1 MNNKK
6 INWVPDKKLNGIK
19 VSQLLKSSL
28 LSNQFTNNGPN
39 VQLLEKI
46 IREKL
51 EIDDSKAIIAV
62 TNGSVA
68 LHSLATSIQYY
79 HKEKINWATQSFTF
93 PPSAQGT
100 LSNAKI
106 VDIDKEGGLNLD
118 ELDDTIN
125 GIIVTN
131 IFGNIV
137 DIEKYEKWAKDN
149 NKFLIF
155 DNAATPFTFYKG
167 KSCCNYGNGCTI
179 SFHHTK
185 PLGFGEGGA
194 IIVDKKYEKN
204 IRCLNNFG
212 IDLTENY
219 WVREGS
225 NNKMSDISAVYIIQ
239 YLDNFDIIIEK
250 HKKLYKYFKEEIT
263 GNKLPITLFP
273 SFHDEDK
280 IMPSCFC
287 VLFHNPEDSLKME
300 KSILDEDIF
309 CRKYYNPL
317 KNTPNTLE
325 IYNKILCIPCTV
337 DMNNKDI
344 DKIINIF
351 KNYNSYEK

>member
-1 MNNKK
+1 MKINWIPQKKINNKK
-6 INWVPDKKLNGIK
+6 INDLIKK
-19 VSQLLKSSL
+19 SLK
-28 LSNQFTNNGPN
+28 NNHFTNNGPN
-39 VQLLEKI
+39 VQLLEQV
-46 IREKL
+46 IRAKL
-51 EIDDSKAIIAV
+51 QIEDTKAVIAV

-68 LHSLATSIQYY
+68 LHALASSIEYL
-79 HKEKINWATQSFTF
+79 ENNKINWATQSFTF

-106 VDIDKEGGLNLD
+106 VDIDLEGGLDLNELD
-118 ELDDTIN
+118 ESIG

-137 DIEKYEKWAKDN
+137 DIDKYEKWAKDN

-167 KSCCNYGNGCTI
+167 KSCCNYGHGSTI

-212 IDLTENY
+212 IDLTEKY
-219 WVREGS
+219 WVKEGN
-225 NNKMSDISAVYIIQ
+225 NNKMSDISAIYILQ
-239 YLDNFDIIIEK
+239 YLDNFDNIVEK
-250 HKKLYKYFKEEIT
+250 HKMLYKYLKQQIK
-263 GNKLPITLFP
+263 KLNLPLYLYP
-273 SFHDEDK
+273 SFHDNNN

-287 VLFHNPEDSLKME
+287 LLFNEPQ
-300 KSILDEDIF
+300 KSIQTEKKLLDNDIF
-309 CRKYYNPL
+309 CRKYYHPL
-317 KNTPNTLE
+317 KDTKNTLE
-325 IYNKILCIPCTV
+325 IYNKILCLPCTV
-337 DMNNKDI
+337 DMTKKDI
-344 DKIINIF
+344 DLIISLIN
-351 KNYNSYEK
+351 

>member
-1 MNNKK
+1 MK
-6 INWVPDKKLNGIK
+6 INWVPKKNINK
-19 VSQLLKSSL
+19 NRVDQLMNSSL
-28 LSNQFTNNGPN
+28 KTNHFTNNGPN
-39 VQLLEKI
+39 VQLLEQI

-51 EIDDSKAIIAV
+51 QIDDSKAIIAV

-68 LHSLATSIQYY
+68 LHSLAASIVYFEN
-79 HKEKINWATQSFTF
+79 KIINWATQSFTF

-100 LSNAKI
+100 LSNSKI
-106 VDIDKEGGLNLD
+106 IDIDKDGGLNLN
-118 ELDDTIN
+118 ELDDSIG

-137 DIEKYEKWAKDN
+137 DIDKYEIWAKEN

-167 KSCCNYGNGCTI
+167 KSCCNYGHGSTI

-194 IIVDKKYEKN
+194 IIVDRKYENN

-212 IDLTENY
+212 IALGENY
-219 WVREGS
+219 WVREG
-225 NNKMSDISAVYIIQ
+225 NNCKMSDISAIYIIQ
-239 YLDNFDIIIEK
+239 YLDNFDDIVNK
-250 HKKLYKYFKEEIT
+250 HKRLYKYFKEQIIQA
-263 GNKLPITLFP
+263 NLPLKLFP

-287 VLFHNPEDSLKME
+287 LLFNEYN
-300 KSILDEDIF
+300 DIIKNRLIENGIF
-309 CRKYYNPL
+309 SRKYYHPL
-317 KNTPNTLE
+317 KETKNTLE
-325 IYNKILCIPCTV
+325 IYNKILCLPCTV
-337 DMNNKDI
+337 NMTIKDI
-344 DKIINIF
+344 DFIINLL
-351 KNYNSYEK
+351 K